1 MTIGLHTPPEPVVVV
16 SLPRDEY
23 RRVLEQL
30 AGVEGFVTLTRDK
43 AEITLI
49 LAAGEWTKLAA
60 MFPVAQATGGRRLI
74 RFEAILDFS
83 LVGFLAEVSRL
94 LAAAG
99 ISILA
104 ISTWQTDAILVE
116 EQRFAEAVEIIQ
128 SSTRLAAIIG
138 RE

>member
-1 MTIGLHTPPEPVVVV
+1 MTIDLQTPPEPFVVV

-23 RRVLEQL
+23 GRVLARL
-30 AGVEGFVTLTRDK
+30 AGIEGFVTLTRD
-43 AEITLI
+43 AVEITLI
-49 LAAGEWTKLAA
+49 LAAAEWTKLAGI
-60 MFPVAQATGGRRLI
+60 FPAARTIRGRQLI

-128 SSTRLAAIIG
+128 SSTRLAAMIG